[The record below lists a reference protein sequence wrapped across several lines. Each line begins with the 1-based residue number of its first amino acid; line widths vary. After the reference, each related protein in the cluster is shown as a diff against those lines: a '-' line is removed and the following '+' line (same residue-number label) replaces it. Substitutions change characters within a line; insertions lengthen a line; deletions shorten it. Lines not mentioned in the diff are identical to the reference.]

1 MKRIITFLLILILTA
16 LLIPARVNVA
26 ADSQTSAPYDTYT
39 VGPNGKIIK
48 TQTAYE
54 PAGII
59 NVGLSGPED
68 FYLKDDIIY
77 IADTGNKR
85 IVKYYL
91 DGTSEVIIDNLSQP
105 TGVHVDENDFI
116 YVADKGARTVN
127 KYTRDGELVQ
137 TFGRPTELIFGNSPY
152 VPIKVTTGPKGI
164 IYVVGEGS
172 TAGLIQLS
180 YNGEFQGFF
189 ATNATS
195 MSFIQR
201 VANFF
206 NVSSTSNI
214 PISPSNVAIDEKGS
228 IYTVS
233 NTADGKLKKFNV

>member
-137 TFGRPTELIFGNSPY
+137 TFGRPTELIF
-152 VPIKVTTGPKGI
+152 VTHHMF
-164 IYVVGEGS
+164 
-172 TAGLIQLS
+172 QL
-180 YNGEFQGFF
+180 
-189 ATNATS
+189 
-195 MSFIQR
+195 
-201 VANFF
+201 
-206 NVSSTSNI
+206 
-214 PISPSNVAIDEKGS
+214 K
-228 IYTVS
+228 
-233 NTADGKLKKFNV
+233 